1 MSTDGKGFFGR
12 LRAKLNR
19 GGTTLAREIR
29 SLLQGR
35 QIDAALLE
43 ELEERLIGADVGV
56 QASTEI
62 VPDLKGRVTRHE
74 LADPDALLDALP
86 ARLTDTFRPSEGPL
100 RTAPPLPPSPDL

>member
-1 MSTDGKGFFGR
+1 MSGDGKGFFGR
-12 LRAKLNR
+12 LRARLNR

-62 VPDLKGRVTRHE
+62 VADLKGRVSRHE
-74 LADPDALLDALP
+74 LADADALLDALR
-86 ARLTDTFRPSEGPL
+86 ARLTESLRPREAPL
-100 RTAPPLPPSPDL
+100 RIGPGVRAC